1 MMSGSRAEG
10 VTRFEVV
17 HETCPLDGRVL
28 GETARALAAWRGIL
42 ARLGLLGQD
51 PARYGGAGYGNVSAR
66 LGPFGGAP
74 RGRRRFLV
82 TGTQTGGRLQLT
94 LADFCVVEDYDLARN
109 RVRSSG
115 PVPPSSE
122 SLTHGA
128 LYDIAPAARAVLH
141 AHAPEVWR
149 QARALGLP
157 ATRDGALNGTPEL
170 ALEVQRLHRDGPLAS
185 LGILVM
191 GGHEDGVLTF
201 GASASEAGA
210 ILVRHLG
217 RALELAWTI
226 HEPRREN
233 AR

>member
-1 MMSGSRAEG
+1 MSEAPAEG
-10 VTRFEVV
+10 VIRFEVE
-17 HETCPLDGRVL
+17 HESRPLEERVF
-28 GETARALAAWRGIL
+28 GETARALGAWRELL

-66 LGPFGGAP
+66 LGPFGGVP

-82 TGTQTGGRLQLT
+82 TGTQTGRRRQIT
-94 LADFCVVEDYDLARN
+94 LADFCVVEEYDLERN

-128 LYDIAPAARAVLH
+128 LYDIAPAARVVLH

-149 QARALGLP
+149 QAQPLGLP
-157 ATRDGALNGTPEL
+157 ATRAGAQNGTPQM
-170 ALEVQRLHRDGPLAS
+170 ALEVQRLYREGPLAS

-210 ILVRHLG
+210 TLVRHLG
-217 RALELAWTI
+217 RALELEAG
-226 HEPRREN
+226 PR
-233 AR
+233 

>member
-1 MMSGSRAEG
+1 MPDSRAEG

-17 HETCPLDGRVL
+17 HETCPLDERVL
-28 GETARALAAWRGIL
+28 GEPARALAAWREIL
-42 ARLGLLGQD
+42 ARLGLLGRD
-51 PARYGGAGYGNVSAR
+51 PSRYGGAGFGNVSAR
-66 LGPFGGAP
+66 VGPFGGAP

-82 TGTQTGGRLQLT
+82 TGTQTGGRRRVT
-94 LADFCVVEDYDLARN
+94 LADFCVVEEYDLARN
-109 RVRSSG
+109 RVRSVG

-128 LYDIAPAARAVLH
+128 LYDIAPAARVVLH

-149 QARALGLP
+149 QARALNLP
-157 ATRDGALNGTPEL
+157 ATRDGVANGTPGM

-201 GASASEAGA
+201 GAGVGEAGA
-210 ILVRHLG
+210 ILLRYLA
-217 RALELAWTI
+217 RALERDG
-226 HEPRREN
+226 EPR
-233 AR
+233 